1 MTACEMFHQ
10 KLDHKI
16 FIKRDKKAPKNCIN
30 AGIGGNFVLLKK
42 EPNRFLNQLFLFAKI
57 MPQRKAVQEKHGKAA
72 QGRWLSSKPR
82 RLSAWSTRPSGDA
95 AAREPEFSGA
105 LKKAFEG
112 L

>member
-1 MTACEMFHQ
+1 
-10 KLDHKI
+10 
-16 FIKRDKKAPKNCIN
+16 
-30 AGIGGNFVLLKK
+30 
-42 EPNRFLNQLFLFAKI
+42 
-57 MPQRKAVQEKHGKAA
+57 MPQRKAVEEKDGKAA

-112 L
+112 RVSRSLSFPLKGFLWDAGHSG